1 MQVTAQQIRTWL
13 ADVPDPE
20 IPVISLV
27 ELGVIRDVRQVDAQW
42 EVDVSPTYSGCPATS
57 VIAQTIREA
66 HRLVETGA
74 ARGKIVIAG
83 FETASDAGAAAVT
96 SLAAGVRSPAV
107 GFTEGGR

>member
-66 HRLVETGA
+66 LAEHGVS
-74 ARGKIVIAG
+74 V
-83 FETASDAGAAAVT
+83 AVNQT
-96 SLAAGVRSPAV
+96 LSPPWTTPLA
-107 GFTEGGR
+107 